1 MKAQMNIFY
10 GMASVALIALSSLS
24 MRGEILL
31 PSIFTDNM
39 VVQRNATLT
48 VAGTGKPLSTVTFR
62 ADWPGGKAE
71 TRTDNNGHFEMKI
84 PTPPA
89 GGPYTIIIDD
99 GTGDTGR
106 KVLQNVLSGEVWLC
120 SGQSNMEFP
129 VKGDWAQLMDADC
142 VVATMQRPALRL
154 LQIRNTTSV
163 APLDNA
169 RIEFGWVESSPAAAS
184 FSAIGYL
191 CGKLLQDSLNVP
203 VGVIDATWGG
213 TPVEAWT
220 PREALEEVPGME
232 FRYGM
237 LGLELDEQALRDKEI
252 MRVYEAYDHPGKIT
266 YPFDRIVMQKGKGWG
281 KMPVPSMWE
290 ANVLPGF
297 DGVVAMQYEL
307 NLPAE
312 AAGKPL
318 HLCLGAIDDWDTAY
332 FNGEPVGS
340 DMIFDRQRDYE
351 VDGRLVK
358 AGTNVITVEIV
369 DNGGGGGIWK
379 STYADVDG
387 HRYSLDGEWNY
398 AVITDFSKIEDRCE
412 WPESQNY
419 PTVLYNAMV
428 NPLKVMPL
436 AGVFWYQ
443 GCANVGNADRYEI
456 CFKNMIEGWRKAFG
470 NPSLPFYF
478 VQLAGFLQPVTVQ
491 PDSEWA
497 MLRDAQAK
505 ALQLPHTGM
514 ATAIDLGNPVDIHP
528 TNKGEVARR
537 LAMLALDKTYGLPQQ
552 CEAPRCIDVRTG
564 NGYVDLTFDLDIKAT
579 GGVPTGFIIKGD
591 DGAWA
596 YANARLTSDRTIRLS
611 SPLAPAPVAVRYNW
625 ADYPGGNLYGVSSGL
640 PVTPVATDNFG
651 TAKSKL

>member
-1 MKAQMNIFY
+1 MKAKMNILS
-10 GMASVALIALSSLS
+10 GITSVALATLSVLPLH
-24 MRGEILL
+24 GEIRL

-39 VVQRNATLT
+39 VVQQNATLT
-48 VAGTGKPLSTVTFR
+48 VAGQGSPQSTVTFR
-62 ADWPGGKAE
+62 ADWPGGNAQTQADK
-71 TRTDNNGHFEMKI
+71 NGYFEMKI

-89 GGPYTIIIDD
+89 GGPYTLIIDD
-99 GTGDTGR
+99 GSGNNGR
-106 KVLQNVLSGEVWLC
+106 KVLQNVLSGEVWIC

-154 LQIRNTTSV
+154 LQIRNSTSV

-169 RIEFGWVESSPAAAS
+169 SVEYGWVESSPAAAS

-191 CGKLLQDSLNVP
+191 CGKMLQDSLNVP

-220 PREALEEVPGME
+220 PREALEGVQGME

-237 LGLELDEQALRDKEI
+237 LGKNLNEQVLRDMEI
-252 MRVYEAYDHPGKIT
+252 IRVYEAYDLPGKIT
-266 YPFDRIVMQKGKGWG
+266 YPFDRSVMQKGKGWG

-290 ANVLPGF
+290 TNVLPGF

-318 HLCLGAIDDWDTAY
+318 RLCLGAIDDWDTAY

-340 DMIFDRQRDYE
+340 GMIFDRQRDYD

-358 AGTNVITVEIV
+358 AGKNVITVEIV

-398 AVITDFSKIEDRCE
+398 AVVTDFSKIEERCE

-419 PTVLYNAMV
+419 PTVLYNAMI
-428 NPLKVMPL
+428 NPLKAMPV

-456 CFKNMIEGWRKAFG
+456 CFKNMIDGWRKAFG
-470 NPSLPFYF
+470 NPAMPFYF
-478 VQLAGFLQPVTVQ
+478 VQLAGFLQPVAVQ
-491 PDSEWA
+491 PESEWA
-497 MLRDAQAK
+497 LLRNAQSK
-505 ALQLPHTGM
+505 ALQIPHTAM
-514 ATAIDLGNPVDIHP
+514 ATAIDLGNPIDIHP

-537 LAMLALDKTYGLPQQ
+537 LTLLALNNTYGMPQQ
-552 CEAPRCIDVRTG
+552 CEAPRCIEVKTG
-564 NGYVDLTFDLDIKAT
+564 NGYVELTFNNDIKAI
-579 GGVPTGFIIKGD
+579 GGAATGFIIKGD

-596 YANARLTSDRTIRLS
+596 YANTRLISGRTVRLS
-611 SPLAPAPVAVRYNW
+611 SPLTPNPVAVRYNW
-625 ADYPGGNLYGVSSGL
+625 ADYPGGNIYGVESGL
-640 PVTPVATDNFG
+640 PVTPFATDNLNLS
-651 TAKSKL
+651 AK